1 MAHVYAYME
10 KRAPRPIALEMAELI
25 DRFGAQ
31 AVMGRP
37 LYTNELKDITC
48 ASMVCNA
55 YKSRERSKDWAKW
68 SGENPEL
75 AEVLDNAM
83 KAADGIGY

>member
-10 KRAPRPIALEMAELI
+10 ERKHAPRPIALEMAELI

-37 LYTNELKDITC
+37 LYANELKDITY

-55 YKSRERSKDWAKW
+55 YISRERSKDWAKW

-83 KAADGIGY
+83 KAADGI